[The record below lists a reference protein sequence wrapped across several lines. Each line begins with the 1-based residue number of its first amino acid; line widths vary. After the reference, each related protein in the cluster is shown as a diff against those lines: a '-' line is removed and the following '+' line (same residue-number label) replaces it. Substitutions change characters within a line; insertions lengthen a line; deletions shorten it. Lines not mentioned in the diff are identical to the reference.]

1 MSGKQT
7 IAHAQRQAA
16 NSGCL
21 RRLVG
26 RFGVKACYKSLT
38 QVHGFDPEIAWLAI
52 WYSRHH
58 ALPRRMG
65 WAMDTRGVTAA
76 PMTHAEA
83 TGFLDE
89 YTNNRGRWSAPNTCR
104 QVRRESEEANG

>member
-1 MSGKQT
+1 MS
-7 IAHAQRQAA
+7 AA
-16 NSGCL
+16 KNDSL
-21 RRLVG
+21 QRLVG
-26 RFGVKACYKSLT
+26 RFGVKACYKALT

-76 PMTHAEA
+76 PMTHDEA
-83 TGFLDE
+83 RGFLDE
-89 YTNNRGRWSAPNTCR
+89 YTNNRGRWSTPNARLDR
-104 QVRRESEEANG
+104 QEEAR